1 MIRLLI
7 IDAALFLLPFALYY
21 VYLRVANAHEN
32 EDVWSKKVT
41 SILVVAGAALI
52 LISLF
57 AVGVSRD
64 NNTQGTYVPPQFK
77 DGKIVKPRI
86 EPTEVSEDGGE

>member
-1 MIRLLI
+1 MLRLLI
-7 IDAALFLLPFALYY
+7 IDAALFVLPFALYY

-41 SILVVAGAALI
+41 SILVLSGAALI

-57 AVGVSRD
+57 AVGVTRD
-64 NNTQGTYVPPQFK
+64 NNTQGIYVPPQFK
-77 DGKIVKPRI
+77 DGKIIDPHIVPSGDV
-86 EPTEVSEDGGE
+86 ENEGE